1 MLRYLEAEALGQA
14 APDYA
19 VHLLGDLLHAA
30 EALGLRSLQVQSLC
44 LLPMQCSPSAHVSLQ
59 RLCQCVT

>member
-1 MLRYLEAEALGQA
+1 MLRYLEAEALDQA

-30 EALGLRSLQVQSLC
+30 KVLGLRSLQVQS
-44 LLPMQCSPSAHVSLQ
+44 
-59 RLCQCVT
+59 TK